1 MLEHNRIAKGL
12 QKTKPIAEYLET
24 LDTTKKKDDF
34 IFEET
39 RRIVGGIFQSI
50 VYREYLPL
58 VVGPKLM
65 REYGLDIEPGSLSEY
80 DPNKDATLWHEFGTF
95 SYRFGHTLVS
105 QEFTTIRGQDEEK
118 SSFNL
123 KDVFFNDTAM
133 TNHNRRP
140 WWLSVLKGLTVQ
152 NAEVAD
158 RFLNTVLTNK

>member
-1 MLEHNRIAKGL
+1 M
-12 QKTKPIAEYLET
+12 
-24 LDTTKKKDDF
+24 DTTKKKDDF
-34 IFEET
+34 IYEET

-95 SYRFGHTLVS
+95 SYRYQQLYISCYGYSIILRFGHTLVS

-140 WWLSVLKGLTVQ
+140 WWL
-152 NAEVAD
+152 
-158 RFLNTVLTNK
+158 